1 MTTNNE
7 ILERLQDIEK
17 AVGEQLQMMKN
28 ETVMQRQQNEI
39 TALAVSEG
47 ITKLNALQPTL
58 RKVVELSN
66 KINKIMAEEDGYK
79 GVIKASVAIR
89 EDLIEIKRIYDEI
102 NPRKVEILGKFFKD
116 ISDLTSV
123 GGDWE

>member
-66 KINKIMAEEDGYK
+66 KINKIMAEEDGYN